1 MNLTDIPE
9 GHCLFCGHALNAAVC
24 VETNELPRPG
34 DITCCEFCAT
44 WMIFDEELRLIRPN
58 KFMRAIIA
66 RHPGCQ
72 RNLSRIRQ
80 RSLWN

>member
-1 MNLTDIPE
+1 MNLSDIPE
-9 GHCLFCGHALNAAVC
+9 GHCLFCGHGLIELAA
-24 VETNELPRPG
+24 PPHPG
-34 DITCCEFCAT
+34 DITMCDFCAT

-72 RNLSRIRQ
+72 RTLHQIRQ

>member
-1 MNLTDIPE
+1 MNLQDIPE
-9 GHCLFCGHALNAAVC
+9 GRCLFCGSVLTSAVC
-24 VETNELPRPG
+24 TETNELPRPG

-44 WMIFDEELRLIRPN
+44 WMIFDEQLRLTHPN

-72 RNLSRIRQ
+72 RNLIRIRAQ
-80 RSLWN
+80 SLRN